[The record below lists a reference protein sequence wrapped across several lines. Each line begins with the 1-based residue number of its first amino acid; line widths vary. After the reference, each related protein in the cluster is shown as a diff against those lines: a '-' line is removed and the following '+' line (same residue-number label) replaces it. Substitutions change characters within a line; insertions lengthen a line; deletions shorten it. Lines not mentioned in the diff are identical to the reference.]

1 MTPPSTHGARRVCRS
16 ASPPAPRRTSGP
28 ARPRRTPAAAAAR
41 GGAVAVPTPFGLRVA
56 RRAVR
61 VGDARLL
68 DRLVRGRAWIAIV
81 AVGLLGIVFM
91 QVSMLRLNA
100 GISRAVTAAETLQRQ
115 NSTLRA
121 DISELDSGQRI
132 QDTAAGLGMV
142 MPEAGKVHYLDARR
156 ADGRA
161 AARGVRAPST
171 EATATVEAAAAGAS
185 GEAAQADGVTGAA
198 AEQTAAAAEQTPT
211 APEQTAAP
219 PEQAPAATTS
229 TAPPAGQTAPG
240 AQTTTQAPA
249 ATAPAA
255 AVPPSPAA
263 AAPSPPVPEG
273 GAAAPQGG

>member
-1 MTPPSTHGARRVCRS
+1 MTPTSTHPARAVRRS
-16 ASPPAPRRTSGP
+16 AAPRAPRRKSGP
-28 ARPRRTPAAAAAR
+28 ARSRRIPAASAH
-41 GGAVAVPTPFGLRVA
+41 GGAVAVPTPFGRRVA

-121 DISELDSGQRI
+121 DISELDSGERI
-132 QDTAAGLGMV
+132 QNTAAGLGMV

-161 AARGVRAPST
+161 AARGVRAPSAT
-171 EATATVEAAAAGAS
+171 ATATVAAAG
-185 GEAAQADGVTGAA
+185 EVAQRDPAGAA
-198 AEQTAAAAEQTPT
+198 APQQTAAAPQQTAAT
-211 APEQTAAP
+211 PEQTATAAGQTAAAP
-219 PEQAPAATTS
+219 AQATPAATGPP
-229 TAPPAGQTAPG
+229 PPAGQIVPAPQSTA
-240 AQTTTQAPA
+240 TAPA
-249 ATAPAA
+249 ATAPATTA
-255 AVPPSPAA
+255 PATAPPTA
-263 AAPSPPVPEG
+263 PEG
-273 GAAAPQGG
+273 GTAAPQGG